1 MEAHLKSLFLKT
13 KISLLP
19 FFRLLIST
27 FRRVDV
33 AFCVLTLAV
42 LVYQFG
48 FGIPEHQIGY
58 ASLIYKLNFLIYVV
72 SLTVW
77 QSRQFSSIMSSRRFY
92 GGFFYYLLVL
102 ITFLAGWVLPKHLL
116 VENPLLNF
124 FDQVWIVYIFVAI
137 HVVFSL
143 SQSFTRSL
151 NQHLNPNWLFVG
163 SFLFLIFAGTGLL
176 MLPKA
181 TYLPISFLE
190 ALFTSVSAVCVTG
203 LVVVDTASAFTPIG
217 KTIIILLIQAGGIGI
232 MTFTSFL
239 GLFSNTRQSLQN
251 QFIIKNVINNDESIS
266 NLFSGLRNIIIVTFF
281 VEFFGAL
288 FLYYSAGGDSW
299 TDVFVSVFHSI
310 SAFCNA
316 GFSIVPDGLYN
327 STFSNNYSYL
337 TAVSFLIIIGGLG
350 FPIIFNLFTLLK
362 YMLVNQIRFLFGE
375 QKHYKH
381 IPRILN
387 SNTVI
392 VMYTTIFLL
401 VSGTV
406 LFYFTEF
413 DNVLAPHKGIGK
425 IASAFFLSVTPRTA
439 GFNSFDMT
447 QLYPMTVMWMIFYMW
462 IGASPMS
469 TGGGI
474 KTTTFGI
481 AILNIWNTLRGR
493 DHIEIR
499 YRQIAASTVNRAFV
513 VIFIS
518 IVILSMSTMLISWL
532 DPQVPLRSVLFEC
545 VSAISTVGLSINV
558 TPTLS
563 HQSQIVL
570 IVLMFVGRIGF
581 LSILSCFIKP
591 RQNLNYQ
598 FPHENISIN

>member
-1 MEAHLKSLFLKT
+1 MEAHLKSLFLKA
-13 KISLLP
+13 KIFLLP
-19 FFRLLIST
+19 FSHLLISI

-42 LVYQFG
+42 LIYQYG
-48 FGIPEHQIGY
+48 FGIPEYHIAY
-58 ASLIYKLNFLIYVV
+58 ASLIYRLNFLIYIAG
-72 SLTVW
+72 LTMW
-77 QSRQFSSIMSSRRFY
+77 QVRQFSSTMSSRRFY

-102 ITFLAGWVLPKHLL
+102 LTFLAGWILPKHLL
-116 VENPLLNF
+116 IENPLLNF

-143 SQSFTRSL
+143 SQSVTRSL

-181 TYLPISFLE
+181 SYLPISFLE

-217 KTIIILLIQAGGIGI
+217 KAIIILLIQAGGIGI

-239 GLFSNTRQSLQN
+239 GLFSNTKQSLQN
-251 QFIIKNVINNDESIS
+251 QFIIKNVINNDESIN
-266 NLFSGLRNIIIVTFF
+266 NLFTGLRNIIIVTFF
-281 VEFFGAL
+281 VEFSGAL
-288 FLYYSAGGDSW
+288 FLYYSAGGNSW
-299 TDVFVSVFHSI
+299 SDVFVSVFHSI

-316 GFSIVPDGLYN
+316 GFSIAPDGLYN

-337 TAVSFLIIIGGLG
+337 TAISFLIIIGGLG

-362 YMLVNQIRFLFGE
+362 YMVVNQFRFLFGE

-413 DNVLAPHKGIGK
+413 DNVLATHKGIGK
-425 IASAFFLSVTPRTA
+425 IASAFFMSVTPRTA
-439 GFNSFDMT
+439 GFSSFDMN

-481 AILNIWNTLRGR
+481 AVLNIWNTLRGR

-545 VSAISTVGLSINV
+545 VSAISTVGLSISV

-570 IVLMFVGRIGF
+570 IALMFVGRIGF

-598 FPHENISIN
+598 LPHENISIN